1 MADIVQLAENGVLKY
16 LKTHLKAV
24 EGLDKELAKKQDVS
38 QDTGWIK
45 AAVAGD
51 STIYYRRVGDF
62 VFVTGLGNA
71 SLPKSGLL
79 WAIPASIKPFLAPAT
94 PLQYTLG
101 NADSTATN
109 ITMIKIYADRM
120 EVAYR
125 NNDKNVT
132 FDGVFWKT
140 DVPFPNL
147 ITNK

>member
-1 MADIVQLAENGVLKY
+1 MDFKKIFKGLPDWNKIINDNFDLVNK
-16 LKTHLKAV
+16 KV
-24 EGLDKELAKKQDVS
+24 E

-51 STIYYRRVGDF
+51 SAIYYRRIGDM
-62 VFVTGLGNA
+62 VFLTGLGNS
-71 SLPKSGLL
+71 SLPKNSGGLL
-79 WAIPASIKPFLAPAT
+79 WAIPAAIKPSLAAALPM
-94 PLQYTLG
+94 QYTLG